1 MKFKAAITEMY
12 PRTPLEMGPR
22 DRYVLVSQQSCLLLL
37 SRVLWVKTSCVRDFT
52 WIFQHSAN

>member
-52 WIFQHSAN
+52 